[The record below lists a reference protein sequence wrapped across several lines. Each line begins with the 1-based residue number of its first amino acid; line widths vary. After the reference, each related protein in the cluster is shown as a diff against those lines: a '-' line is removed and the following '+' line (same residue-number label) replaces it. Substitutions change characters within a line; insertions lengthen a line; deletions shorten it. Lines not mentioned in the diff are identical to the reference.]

1 MTAAMPGHAR
11 PSARRFLEGRGR
23 YVADLSMPGMLHA
36 VVVRSAEAHA
46 DIAIDA
52 DPARAVVGVRLV
64 LDGADILAS
73 IQPPPIIWDVPGQRR
88 SGLRALAHGRVRYV
102 GEPVAIVV
110 AESEAIAR
118 HAAALVRI
126 AYVQRPV
133 IASIDQALAAD
144 APRLYD
150 DWPDNVVASAEWN
163 GGDPD
168 AAFADAPVHVA
179 GRYVSGRVS
188 AHSLETRGV
197 LAAYD
202 PAQDGVTVHSSTQGP
217 HQVREAIAWCL
228 GIAEHRIRVIVPDV
242 GGAFGSKSCPYGEEI
257 LLAHLALRLR
267 APVRWIESRAEA
279 FVACVPGRDEIVDIE
294 LALSE
299 DGAILGLKALITLD
313 KGAEPYAASVGAAWA
328 GAMMVTGAY
337 RIANVHVATR
347 VVVTNKTP
355 TGAYRG
361 YGTPEVNFALERAL
375 DDAARRIGLDP
386 AELRRRNLVPAEAMP
401 APSAT
406 GLLLLDSGR
415 YEEMLDLALDAFGYR
430 ARVDRAHA
438 ARAQGRAVGI
448 GLAFYVE
455 PTNLGPSALCG
466 MIGIN
471 SGGFDIATIR
481 MEPSGQV
488 VVFTGQTPMGQGVER
503 VLQQLCAAEL
513 TMPDEDVTVV
523 HGDTQ
528 ACPYTAYGS
537 GGSRGTGIGGSAVM
551 LAAGRLREKLCAI
564 GAHLVGAAPDEVEL
578 SQGGVQVRGDSARRV
593 SIARVA
599 RAAYLAHDLPAGME
613 PGLDARAS
621 FDPAALAITYGV
633 ALAEVE
639 VDRETGLVEVRDIL
653 FGHDCGRQINPALVE
668 AQVIGGIVQGIGA
681 TLYEGLDHDAAG
693 QPAIRCMRDYP
704 LPFAA
709 DVPPIALVHLETPSP
724 FFPNGAKGV
733 GESGAIPIPAAIAN
747 AIRDALGDAAGDA
760 VDRLPIRPENLLPS

>member
-1 MTAAMPGHAR
+1 MTAGMPGYAR

-23 YVADLSMPGMLHA
+23 YVADLHMPGMLHA
-36 VVVRSAEAHA
+36 VVVRSAQAHA
-46 DIAIDA
+46 DITVDA
-52 DPARAVVGVRLV
+52 AAARAAAGVRLV
-64 LDGADILAS
+64 LDGGDILAA
-73 IQPPPIIWDVPGQRR
+73 IQPPPVIWDVPGQRR

-102 GEPVAIVV
+102 GEPIAIVV

-118 HAAALVRI
+118 DAAALVRI
-126 AYVQRPV
+126 TYAPRPLV
-133 IASIDQALAAD
+133 TSIEVALATD
-144 APRLYD
+144 APLLYD
-150 DWPDNVVASAEWN
+150 EWPDNIVASAEWS
-163 GGDPD
+163 GGEPD
-168 AAFADAPVHVA
+168 LAFVGAPVCIS

-202 PAQDGVTVHSSTQGP
+202 PAQDGITLHSSTQAP

-228 GIAEHRIRVIVPDV
+228 DIAEHRIRVIAPDV

-267 APVRWIESRAEA
+267 ATVRWIESRSES
-279 FVACVPGRDEIVDIE
+279 FVACVPGRDEVVDID

-299 DGAILGLKALITLD
+299 DGRILGLKALITLD

-375 DDAARRIGLDP
+375 DDAARRIGIDP
-386 AELRRRNLVPAEAMP
+386 AELRRRNLVPPDAMP
-401 APSAT
+401 AASAT

-415 YEEMLDLALDAFGYR
+415 YEEMLDLALDAFDYGARRDR
-430 ARVDRAHA
+430 ARA
-438 ARAQGRAVGI
+438 ARAQGRAVGV

-471 SGGFDIATIR
+471 SGGFDIATLR

-503 VLQQLCAAEL
+503 VLQQVCAAEL
-513 TMPDEDVTVV
+513 TMPEEDVTVV
-523 HGDTQ
+523 HGDTR

-551 LAAGRLREKLCAI
+551 LAAGRLREKICAI
-564 GAHLVGAAPDEVEL
+564 GAHLLGSTPDEVEL
-578 SQGGVQVRGDSARRV
+578 SQGGVQVTGDAARRV

-599 RAAYLAHDLPAGME
+599 RVAYLAHDLPDGME

-639 VDRETGLVEVRDIL
+639 VDRETGLVDVRDIG

-681 TLYEGLDHDAAG
+681 ALYEGLDHDAAG
-693 QPAIRCMRDYP
+693 QPVTRCMRDYP

-733 GESGAIPIPAAIAN
+733 GESGTIPIPAAIAN
-747 AIRDALGDAAGDA
+747 AIRDALGEVAGDA
-760 VDRLPIRPENLLPS
+760 VNRLPIRPETLIHS

>member
-1 MTAAMPGHAR
+1 MTMAAARPAR
-11 PSARRFLEGRGR
+11 PSARRFIEGRGR
-23 YVADLSMPGMLHA
+23 YVADITLPATLHA
-36 VVVRSAEAHA
+36 VMVRSSEAHA
-46 DIAIDA
+46 AFTV
-52 DPARAVVGVRLV
+52 DPAAAAALPGVRRV
-64 LDGADILAS
+64 LTGADILAA
-73 IQPPPIIWDVPGQRR
+73 IRPPPVIWDVPGQRR
-88 SGLRALAHGRVRYV
+88 SALRALAHGRTRYV
-102 GEPVAIVV
+102 GEPLAVVV
-110 AESEAIAR
+110 AESEALAR
-118 HAAALVRI
+118 HAAALVRVD
-126 AYVQRPV
+126 YTPLGVV
-133 IASIDQALAAD
+133 ASVEAALAPD
-144 APRLYD
+144 APRLYP
-150 DWPDNVVASAEWN
+150 DWPDNIVAAAEWS

-168 AAFADAPVHVA
+168 TTFANAAVRVE
-179 GRYVSGRVS
+179 GRYISGRVS
-188 AHSLETRGV
+188 AHPLETRGV

-202 PAQDGVTVHSSTQGP
+202 PAQDGIVVHSSTQAP

-228 GIAEHRIRVIVPDV
+228 DVPEHRVRVIAPDI
-242 GGAFGSKSCPYGEEI
+242 GGAFGCKSCPYAEEI
-257 LLAHLALRLR
+257 LLAHLALELR
-267 APVRWIESRAEA
+267 SAVRWIESRAEA
-279 FVACVPGRDEIVDIE
+279 FVASVAGRDEIVDID
-294 LALSE
+294 LALSS
-299 DGAILGLKALITLD
+299 DGTILGLRTLITLD

-337 RIANVHVATR
+337 RIPNVHVATR

-375 DDAARRIGLDP
+375 DEAARRIGIDP

-415 YEEMLDLALDAFGYR
+415 YEEMLDLALGAFGYAAER
-430 ARVDRAHA
+430 RGAQA
-438 ARAQGRAVGI
+438 AREAGRAVGI

-466 MIGIN
+466 MIGIA

-503 VLQQLCAAEL
+503 VLQQICATEL
-513 TMPDEDVTVV
+513 TLPDEDVTAVY
-523 HGDTQ
+523 GDTH

-551 LAAGRLREKLCAI
+551 LAAARIREKLCLI
-564 GAHLVGAAPDEVEL
+564 GAHLLGAGPEEVEL
-578 SQGGVQVRGDSARRV
+578 SQGGVQLRHDASRRV
-593 SIARVA
+593 PIARVA

-613 PGLDARAS
+613 PGIDARAS
-621 FDPAALAITYGV
+621 FDPATLAITYGV
-633 ALAEVE
+633 ALVRVE
-639 VDRETGLVEVRDIL
+639 VDRETGLVTVDRIV
-653 FGHDCGRQINPALVE
+653 FGHDCGRQINPVLVE
-668 AQVIGGIVQGIGA
+668 GQVIGGIVQGIGA
-681 TLYEGLDHDAAG
+681 TLYEGLDHAVDG
-693 QPAIRCMRDYP
+693 QPATRCMRDYP

-709 DVPPIALVHLETPSP
+709 DIPPIALVHLETPTP

-747 AIRDALGDAAGDA
+747 AIRDALGDAAADA
-760 VDRLPIRPENLLPS
+760 VNRLPIRPENLLHL

>member
-1 MTAAMPGHAR
+1 MNARIDLPAR
-11 PSARRFLEGRGR
+11 PSARRFIEGRGR
-23 YVADLSMPGMLHA
+23 YVADILPAGTLHA
-36 VVVRSAEAHA
+36 VFVRSDEAHA
-46 DIAIDA
+46 DFIIDA
-52 DPARAVVGVRLV
+52 APASSAAGVRKV
-64 LDGADILAS
+64 LTGADILS
-73 IQPPPIIWDVPGQRR
+73 IIQPPPVIWDVPGQQR

-102 GEPVAIVV
+102 GEPVAVIV
-110 AESEAIAR
+110 AESEAVAR
-118 HAAALVRI
+118 HAATLVRV
-126 AYVQRPV
+126 AYTPRPV
-133 IASIDQALAAD
+133 VPSVERALAAD

-150 DWPDNVVASAEWN
+150 DWPDNIVAAAEWT

-168 AAFADAPVHVA
+168 TAFAQAAIGISDS
-179 GRYVSGRVS
+179 YVSGRVS
-188 AHSLETRGV
+188 SHSLETRGV

-202 PAQDGVTVHSSTQGP
+202 PAQDGITVHSSTQAP
-217 HQVREAIAWCL
+217 HQVREAISCCL
-228 GIAEHRIRVIVPDV
+228 GLAEHRIRVIAPDV
-242 GGAFGSKSCPYGEEI
+242 GGAFGSKSCPYAEEI

-267 APVRWIESRAEA
+267 ATVRWIESRAEA
-279 FVACVPGRDEIVDIE
+279 FIACAPGRDEIVDID

-299 DGAILGLKALITLD
+299 SGEILGLRALVTLD

-337 RIANVHVATR
+337 RIPNAHVATR

-375 DDAARRIGLDP
+375 DEAARRIGIDP
-386 AELRRRNLVPAEAMP
+386 AELRRRNLVPPEAMP

-415 YEEMLDLALDAFGYR
+415 YEEMLDLALDAFDYPAQVEQ
-430 ARVDRAHA
+430 ARL
-438 ARAQGRAVGI
+438 ARDQGRAVGI
-448 GLAFYVE
+448 GLSFYVE

-471 SGGFDIATIR
+471 SGGFDIANIR

-503 VLQQLCAAEL
+503 VLQQICAAEL

-523 HGDTQ
+523 HGDTH

-551 LAAGRLREKLCAI
+551 LAAGRIREKLCLI
-564 GAHLVGAAPDEVEL
+564 GAHLLGAAPEDVEL
-578 SQGGVQVRGDSARRV
+578 SQGGVQVKGDATRRV
-593 SIARVA
+593 SIAQVA
-599 RAAYLAHDLPAGME
+599 RAAYLNHDLPAGME
-613 PGLDARAS
+613 PGIDARAS
-621 FDPAALAITYGV
+621 FDPATLAITYGV
-633 ALAEVE
+633 ALVRVE
-639 VDRETGLVEVRDIL
+639 VDRDTGLVDLQQIV
-653 FGHDCGRQINPALVE
+653 FGHDCGRQINPVLVE
-668 AQVIGGIVQGIGA
+668 GQVLGGIVQGIGA
-681 TLYEGLDHDAAG
+681 ALYEGLDYDAG
-693 QPAIRCMRDYP
+693 GRPLTRCMRDYP
-704 LPFAA
+704 LPFAT

-733 GESGAIPIPAAIAN
+733 GESGAIPLPAAIAN
-747 AIRDALGDAAGDA
+747 AIRDALGDAASEA
-760 VDRLPIRPENLLPS
+760 VNRLPIRPENLIQP